1 MSDSNFRTE
10 MAGLARDTLAFIKTW
25 RESKNKHKPVLPDFT
40 FPPEADI
47 DFSDFDVLSIQK
59 RRDRLYRALRAMQE
73 VKVEVDS
80 PEAFVPLLLV
90 ETYRLQL
97 SHMMQQT
104 EIDAL
109 QTKVRLLEERKGE

>member
-1 MSDSNFRTE
+1 
-10 MAGLARDTLAFIKTW
+10 MAGLARDTLAFIKSW
-25 RESKNKHKPVLPDFT
+25 RESKNKHWPFLPDTT
-40 FPPEADI
+40 FPSEAEI
-47 DFSDFDVLSIQK
+47 DLSDFHALTTQEK
-59 RRDRLYRALRAMQE
+59 RDRLYRALRAMQE

-80 PEAFVPLLLV
+80 AAAFVPFLLV
-90 ETYRLQL
+90 ESYRLQL